1 MKLST
6 IQISE
11 KLKKKLAKRKIYA
24 RETYEEIIWQLIE
37 ESEDLSTSMKKEIQQ
52 AEKEIAEG
60 QTHTLDQVKE
70 QLGMWA
76 INSSFLIALSSF

>member
-1 MKLST
+1 MKSST

-60 QTHTLDQVKE
+60 RTHTLDQVKE
-70 QLGMWA
+70 QLGM
-76 INSSFLIALSSF
+76 

>member
-76 INSSFLIALSSF
+76 TNSSFLIALSSF